1 MKTKVAVIVAAF
13 VMALFA
19 VVMVDTV
26 DTPTA
31 FAGQE
36 AISGYDSDSN
46 NSGSSSSGGAGR
58 HGDDSADSSGSYN
71 AYAFCDDDLGV
82 YEQDPECD

>member
-1 MKTKVAVIVAAF
+1 MKAQVAVIALAF

-19 VVMVDTV
+19 VVMVDAL

-36 AISGYDSDSN
+36 AISGNDNSGGG
-46 NSGSSSSGGAGR
+46 SGSSGGGAGR
-58 HGDDSADSSGSYN
+58 HGDDSASSSGSYN
-71 AYAFCDDDLGV
+71 AYAFCDDNLGV
-82 YEQDPECD
+82 YELDPECD